1 MNFDPI
7 LHDFNVQLLCENPG
21 QCLYGKAET
30 LYFHFILVRKSDGR
44 EYQTMSQYFFPRLG
58 FSLAMLARLESPK
71 NPVAGFAKKD
81 LFPEYL
87 QGYYPKGQET
97 ENGPEFF
104 LDFGNG
110 PLSLGLK
117 SRNSVTSAILNDG
130 TWFKKFAAT
139 RESVSARA
147 FIDAHSRPKGVESSE
162 NLLKMAN
169 KLHVL
174 PDLEYEL
181 SKGVRRGNRKQEG
194 FLDLVLNAKLA
205 KSAIP
210 EGLLKYWMSPLS
222 TFGQQTSCECGNAY
236 CFFEIAKKMQLKYF
250 PDTYDNPEAV
260 KAFWKKLSPAP
271 KAILMFM
278 NDVVGL
284 TPLVAQ
290 DIFEET
296 FDIGYLSELLC
307 LGHQPDSPYELQVRK
322 FNALADYF
330 WKKSNFENDRGR
342 N

>member
-1 MNFDPI
+1 MEFDPI
-7 LHDFNVQLLCENPG
+7 LHDFDVDILSETQG
-21 QCLYGKAET
+21 QNLYGRAGN
-30 LYFHFILVRKSDGR
+30 LFFHFILVRKNNGR
-44 EYQTMSQYFFPRLG
+44 GYQTMTQFFFPRLG

-87 QGYYPKGQET
+87 QGYNPKGQDT

-104 LDFGNG
+104 LDFGSG
-110 PLSLGLK
+110 PLSLGK
-117 SRNSVTSAILNDG
+117 KDPDTVTSAILDDG
-130 TWFKKFAAT
+130 NWFKKFAAT
-139 RESVSARA
+139 NEAASAKA
-147 FIDAHSRPKGVESSE
+147 FLNSKPKPKGIKSRED
-162 NLLKMAN
+162 LIQMAEQ
-169 KLHVL
+169 LYVL

-181 SKGVRRGNRKQEG
+181 SCGLSKGKRKQHG
-194 FLDLVLNAKLA
+194 LLNLLINAVAAKPD
-205 KSAIP
+205 IP
-210 EGLLKYWMSPLS
+210 EAILDYWMSTLN
-222 TFGQQTSCECGNAY
+222 TFGQQTSCECGNEY
-236 CFFEIAKKMQLKYF
+236 CFFEIAKKMQLKHF

-296 FDIGYLSELLC
+296 FDIGYLCELLC
-307 LGHQPDSPYELQVRK
+307 PGQPDSPDELQVRK
-322 FNALADYF
+322 FIALANYF
-330 WKKSNFENDRGR
+330 WKKR